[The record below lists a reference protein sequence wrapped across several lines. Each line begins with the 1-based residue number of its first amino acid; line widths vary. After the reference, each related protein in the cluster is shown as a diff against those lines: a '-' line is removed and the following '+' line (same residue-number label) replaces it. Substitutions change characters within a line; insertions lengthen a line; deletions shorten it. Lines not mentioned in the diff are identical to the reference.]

1 MLPAWGPLCKPGL
14 IPGLQHP
21 CHPTT
26 LIFAFK
32 FLLHLKSSCPL
43 MIQSLLILP
52 HRQFSEK
59 TAPGTPIPPL
69 LPSPGLWGTCCLRVQ
84 AICLPSL
91 WANQTTLA
99 EREAHQRPTTVALRG
114 TDVMCGQPCF
124 SEPRQPSGVHR
135 PQGRSTESSQS
146 LCLLSDP
153 GFREP
158 RHSLRK
164 PGESQTAKVGE
175 STCSRQDDA
184 MTISRCTAMR
194 GSLLV
199 ELAQP

>member
-84 AICLPSL
+84 AHELPVCPPIQRTKMSEGEN
-91 WANQTTLA
+91 WA
-99 EREAHQRPTTVALRG
+99 
-114 TDVMCGQPCF
+114 
-124 SEPRQPSGVHR
+124 
-135 PQGRSTESSQS
+135 S
-146 LCLLSDP
+146 LCLAAPSDSATRAYLVAQTVKSLP
-153 GFREP
+153 AVWETQVQSLGREDP
-158 RHSLRK
+158 LEKGKATHS
-164 PGESQTAKVGE
+164 S
-175 STCSRQDDA
+175 
-184 MTISRCTAMR
+184 I
-194 GSLLV
+194 
-199 ELAQP
+199 LAWRIPWTV